1 MSEQPGSGNGWSRYE
16 QQVLYRLGELDRKIG
31 ELDDKM
37 HNRIGGVQGRI
48 LEMQRDIDHRV
59 EALDD
64 RMDSRINAVQS
75 RINELQSAEIGE
87 LKTEVALLKLKAGVW
102 GAVAGMLPA
111 TVLIL
116 YQQAT
121 GA

>member
-1 MSEQPGSGNGWSRYE
+1 MSELGRDGWSKYE
-16 QQVLYRLGELDRKIG
+16 QQVMYRLGELDRKIG

-37 HNRIGGVQGRI
+37 HNRIATVQGRI
-48 LEMQRDIDHRV
+48 LEMQKDIDHRIEV
-59 EALDD
+59 MDD
-64 RMDSRINAVQS
+64 RHDARLNTVQTRIND
-75 RINELQSAEIGE
+75 LQSAEIGE

-116 YQQAT
+116 YQQAS
-121 GA
+121 GG